1 MLALKWVQENI
12 HHFGGDKNRVTLFG
26 ESAGSA
32 SVSYHILSPL
42 SRGKMLIILYLSAAI
57 LNN

>member
-42 SRGKMLIILYLSAAI
+42 SRGKILIILYLSAAI

>member
-42 SRGKMLIILYLSAAI
+42 SRGKMLILYLSAVI